1 MNQKEMVKIIFK
13 QAKPSI
19 QPYKDKGELSLDLI
33 LGYNQI
39 QRLIAKDIVS
49 LTLFAIRFINKTLK
63 QGKAIGIMNNNKQ
76 VMFWREYYKLYSIDR
91 YADNSCSSGYQQDN
105 KRIW

>member
-19 QPYKDKGELSLDLI
+19 QPYKDNGELSLDLI
-33 LGYNQI
+33 LDCNQI
-39 QRLIAKDIVS
+39 QRLVAKNIVS
-49 LTLFAIRFINKTLK
+49 LTLSSILFINKTLK

-76 VMFWREYYKLYSIDR
+76 VMFWREYHKLYSLDR